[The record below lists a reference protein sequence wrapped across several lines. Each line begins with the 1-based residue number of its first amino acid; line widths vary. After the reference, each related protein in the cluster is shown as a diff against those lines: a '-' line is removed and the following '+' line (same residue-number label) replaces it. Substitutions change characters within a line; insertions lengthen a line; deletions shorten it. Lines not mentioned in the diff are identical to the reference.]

1 MTVRSAGVQVVKSVL
16 VAGIASLVFASSAN
30 ALSLADF
37 GINVDGNFV
46 DPPGVTNYLDDNGL
60 GSVFVRVDSTL
71 DITSQFFVL
80 GYFDYE
86 LGEYYDDDGGVEIGS
101 PGPGQSWEIDEPG
114 FTTGNLL
121 YNFQGGFLDGTNG
134 NLFPDDVAMGLGW
147 TFDVDPGKYATIWF
161 HTSLVQPQSRFFL
174 AQYDVAS
181 QQIVYLWSTLTVPE
195 PGSLALLSLGLLG
208 IGAARARRQR

>member
-1 MTVRSAGVQVVKSVL
+1 MT
-16 VAGIASLVFASSAN
+16 
-30 ALSLADF
+30 
-37 GINVDGNFV
+37 
-46 DPPGVTNYLDDNGL
+46 DPEALDDGQRHRPRALHEDQAAQHAGPGRLEELPHLFVGDRRDPAGHAVLEEQCGL
-60 GSVFVRVDSTL
+60 LVR
-71 DITSQFFVL
+71 
-80 GYFDYE
+80 GR
-86 LGEYYDDDGGVEIGS
+86 DGGVEIGS
-101 PGPGQSWEIDEPG
+101 PGSGQSWEIDEPG

-121 YNFQGGFLDGTNG
+121 SNFQGGFLDGTNG

-181 QQIVYLWSTLTVPE
+181 QQVVFLWSTLKVPE
-195 PGSLALLSLGLLG
+195 PGWLALLTLGLLG

>member
-1 MTVRSAGVQVVKSVL
+1 MQVVKSVL
-16 VAGIASLVFASSAN
+16 VAGIASVVFASSAN

-37 GINVDGNFV
+37 GVNVDGNFV

-80 GYFDYE
+80 GYFDYD
-86 LGEYYDDDGGVEIGS
+86 LGDFYDDDGGVEIGS
-101 PGPGQSWEIDEPG
+101 PGSGQSWEIDEPG

-121 YNFQGGFLDGTNG
+121 SNFQGGFLDGTNG

-181 QQIVYLWSTLTVPE
+181 QQVVYLWSTLKVPE